1 MKKFNRLFV
10 SSSLVTDFLTAQEK
24 GEEPPSPSENTLIIR
39 SFDLNKRLSEFE
51 GGLNT
56 EGSPK
61 EIQAIKFEGNNIE
74 IYFKESD
81 VVQFTTALFRGI
93 V

>member
-10 SSSLVTDFLTAQEK
+10 SANLVTDFLEAQAK
-24 GEEPPSPSENTLIIR
+24 GEEPPVPSGDTLIIR

-51 GGLNT
+51 
-56 EGSPK
+56 EGSETKGSPR

-74 IYFKESD
+74 IYFKVGE
-81 VVQFTTALFRGI
+81 
-93 V
+93 